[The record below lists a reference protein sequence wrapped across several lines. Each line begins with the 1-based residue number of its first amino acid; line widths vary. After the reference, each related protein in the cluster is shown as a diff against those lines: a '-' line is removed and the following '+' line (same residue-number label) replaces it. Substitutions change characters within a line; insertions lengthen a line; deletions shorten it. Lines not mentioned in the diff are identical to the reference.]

1 MTNNTNDVMTLT
13 HNIKTMINELQELAD
28 DHFQLS
34 PEYITEEQVEDL
46 QTVHKWL
53 KATLKKAK
61 RVSQ

>member
-1 MTNNTNDVMTLT
+1 MTNNANEVITLT
-13 HNIKTMINELQELAD
+13 QNIKAILNELQQLAD

-34 PEYITEEQVEDL
+34 PEYITEEQAEDL